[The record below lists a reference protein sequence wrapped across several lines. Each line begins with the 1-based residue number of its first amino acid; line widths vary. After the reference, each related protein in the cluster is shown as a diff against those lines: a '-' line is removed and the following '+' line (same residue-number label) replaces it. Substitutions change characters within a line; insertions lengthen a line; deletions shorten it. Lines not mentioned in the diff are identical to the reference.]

1 MRIPL
6 IFIAS
11 IALVSLTACSNEDS
25 EPNVQKKGDTFLS
38 VHRALEEWRKN
49 QALEK
54 NRNFSPGIQSWS
66 GRTVIVSQG
75 FGESIETAFCDAMSG
90 TARSLMMDISFS
102 ASGNT
107 LSIAK
112 KVRPLQ
118 ISPNL
123 KVSLQMIEETGTMTD
138 SRGISWP
145 ITSAS
150 GQTDISLFDL
160 KLSCELSD
168 NAVKIVS
175 SFRDSRTPGCKPN
188 EGMRDFLS
196 NAMKKEGHG
205 IIKSFWNANCEGEMI
220 EEEAYALIAFVRLN

>member
-1 MRIPL
+1 M
-6 IFIAS
+6 
-11 IALVSLTACSNEDS
+11 
-25 EPNVQKKGDTFLS
+25 
-38 VHRALEEWRKN
+38 
-49 QALEK
+49 
-54 NRNFSPGIQSWS
+54 
-66 GRTVIVSQG
+66 IVSKG
-75 FGESIETAFCDAMSG
+75 FGESIEMAFCNAMAD
-90 TARSLMMDISFS
+90 TVRSIRTDLSFS

-123 KVSLQMIEETGTMTD
+123 KVSHQMIEETGTMTD

-145 ITSAS
+145 IASAS

-160 KLSCELSD
+160 KLGCELSD

-188 EGMRDFLS
+188 EGMRFFLS

-205 IIKSFWNANCEGEMI
+205 ILKSFWNANCEGEMI
-220 EEEAYALIAFVRLN
+220 EEEAYALIAFVRIN

>member
-6 IFIAS
+6 ILIAS

-25 EPNVQKKGDTFLS
+25 EPNVQKLDPRWS
-38 VHRALEEWRKN
+38 VDRALEEWTNN
-49 QALEK
+49 QAQE
-54 NRNFSPGIQSWS
+54 RNQDFWPGIKSWR
-66 GRTVIVSQG
+66 GKTAIVSKG
-75 FGESIETAFCDAMSG
+75 FGESIEMAFCNAMAD
-90 TARSLMMDISFS
+90 TVRSIRTDLSFS

-107 LSIAK
+107 QSIAIEG
-112 KVRPLQ
+112 RP
-118 ISPNL
+118 IA
-123 KVSLQMIEETGTMTD
+123 
-138 SRGISWP
+138 
-145 ITSAS
+145 SAS
-150 GQTDISLFDL
+150 SQLDISLLDL

-188 EGMRDFLS
+188 EGMRFFLS

-205 IIKSFWNANCEGEMI
+205 ILKSFWNANCEGEMI